1 MATIIAMKGAKL
13 NKNLSA
19 PAGVIPSFTN
29 NFTVSASDCNIPL
42 GPTRLG
48 PRRICIHA
56 ETFLSMITNTS
67 PSMANKPITH
77 TPAITISMTIV
88 QIGLKVAL
96 NQLSINFDILEKLHI
111 TPTPKGALYIFNK
124 KCYHKQKETCHH
136 RVLLPLSPLQ
146 GVWGPYRLY
155 PVSPNPVSPS
165 LLPGHLTY
173 CLLPYDPMLKDLK
186 IPANEI

>member
-1 MATIIAMKGAKL
+1 
-13 NKNLSA
+13 
-19 PAGVIPSFTN
+19 
-29 NFTVSASDCNIPL
+29 
-42 GPTRLG
+42 
-48 PRRICIHA
+48 
-56 ETFLSMITNTS
+56 MITNTS

-146 GVWGPYRLY
+146 GVWGPYRSISGITKSSV
-155 PVSPNPVSPS
+155 PIIATKSPN
-165 LLPGHLTY
+165 LLPLT
-173 CLLPYDPMLKDLK
+173 
-186 IPANEI
+186 I

>member
-67 PSMANKPITH
+67 PSIANKPITH

-111 TPTPKGALYIFNK
+111 TPTTKGALYIFNK
-124 KCYHKQKETCHH
+124 KCYQTKRNLPPPGSVAFKPPSGGLGALPVYIRYHQIQCPHH
-136 RVLLPLSPLQ
+136 CYQV
-146 GVWGPYRLY
+146 
-155 PVSPNPVSPS
+155 
-165 LLPGHLTY
+165 T
-173 CLLPYDPMLKDLK
+173 
-186 IPANEI
+186 